1 MGRRVAL
8 TGWSCV
14 VMSFLFIASGFP
26 MQVSAQSLDVNGGG
40 SGRLHGR
47 VVDAH
52 QLPVADAEVTV
63 RSVLSGA
70 ARTLKAG
77 PDGAFAFTGLAA
89 GAYAVSATAPNLV
102 VDPKRIEVNGQE
114 DVDGGEL
121 RLSLV
126 QSGEKVIVSG
136 SRVNEQ
142 VDEAATKVIVVPKD
156 EIQNTAFERVGDV
169 LNEVP
174 GVVTRA
180 QSFGVGLVGGE
191 QIDGMD
197 SKETLVLLDGLPFV
211 GARGINE
218 GYIDL
223 NQQDVGKIERVEV
236 VKGAASALYGTDA
249 LGGVINL
256 VTKEPT
262 NPFEA
267 QATVSGGS
275 LGEVDTRLQLG
286 TQYKGLSGLLDVE
299 HHGRDAYSLL
309 PGDPTTVGAYEN
321 RQDMLFKARYAFNP
335 RAAIGF
341 TSSAYTNH
349 DHGLGSTFGVDPND
363 PTNFTQSPTALRS
376 NDSTQTYA
384 ITGDFAPTNSTT
396 IQARFFTSKY
406 NENSSSRSFDS
417 NGQEGEQFDQ
427 GNLAEDYRRADA
439 TIGQQWGR
447 YQFIQGGY
455 EWVRDFYRGDNRIV
469 GGNSGQEQRTNDLWI
484 QDRIQ
489 PFSKLL
495 ITLGARYQNNSAYGN
510 HAVPKVG
517 LNYRLNNHFTLRG
530 SFGQGFRA
538 PNLGELY
545 YHLLHLEFGYQVIGN
560 PTLQPETSQSYS
572 AGGTFTQGRYTLS
585 VNLFRNNLRNLI
597 NNVLVC
603 DATSGQDCSGAA
615 LTTLLS
621 QYGVPSSFDYDTTG
635 AALFT
640 FINLNV
646 DRAYTEGFDVDG
658 RVAISPTLVF
668 TGAYTFLEA
677 VDATNHQWLTN
688 RNRHQG
694 HIKLEYAKPR
704 LGFVANIRGT
714 FFSSWATG
722 STNPDGT
729 PDNALPYQI
738 WSLYGS
744 KTVKWGVR
752 AFAAIDNLADSR
764 DPKLNDPQPSFDRPD
779 YGRTFRVGLQYSFP
793 NRER

>member
-1 MGRRVAL
+1 MGRRVEGAL
-8 TGWSCV
+8 SFCV
-14 VMSFLFIASGFP
+14 LFLFVFTSAATPKQSLAQGLD
-26 MQVSAQSLDVNGGG
+26 VSARG
-40 SGRLHGR
+40 SGGLHGR
-47 VVDAH
+47 VLDPYG
-52 QLPVADAEVTV
+52 LPITDAEVIL

-70 ARTLKAG
+70 SRTLKTAL
-77 PDGAFAFTGLAA
+77 DGTFSFTGLAD
-89 GAYAVSATAPNLV
+89 GAYAMSATAPGLA
-102 VDPKRIEVNGQE
+102 VDANRIEVMQQQDADAG
-114 DVDGGEL
+114 DV

-126 QSGEKVIVSG
+126 QSGEQIVVSG
-136 SRVNEQ
+136 SRVNEE
-142 VDEAATKVIVVPKD
+142 VEEAPTKVIVVTKD

-180 QSFGVGLVGGE
+180 QSYGVGLVGGE

-262 NPFEA
+262 VPFESE
-267 QATVSGGS
+267 ATVSAGS
-275 LGEVDTRLQLG
+275 LGEVDTRLLLG
-286 TQYKGLSGLLDVE
+286 GQYKGLTGLLDVE
-299 HHGRDAYSLL
+299 HHGRDAYSLI
-309 PGDPTTVGAYEN
+309 PGDSTTVGAYEN
-321 RQDMLFKARYAFNP
+321 RQDLLFKAHYAFNP

-341 TSSAYTNH
+341 TSTAYAGH
-349 DHGLGSTFGVDPND
+349 DHGLGTTLSPDPND
-363 PTNFTQSPTALRS
+363 PNNFLQSPTALRS
-376 NDSTQTYA
+376 NESTQTYA
-384 ITGDFAPTNSTT
+384 VTGDFAPTNTT
-396 IQARFFTSKY
+396 SLQARFFTSKY
-406 NENSSSRSFDS
+406 NENSGSALFDS
-417 NGQEGEQFDQ
+417 NGQEGDQFDQ

-439 TIGQQWGR
+439 TVGQQWGR
-447 YQFIQGGY
+447 YQFIQAGY
-455 EWVRDFYRGDNRIV
+455 EWVRDLYRGDNRIV
-469 GGNSGQEQRTNDLWI
+469 GGNAGQEQRTNDLWI

-489 PFSKLL
+489 PFSRLL
-495 ITLGARYQNNSAYGN
+495 ITLGARYQNNSSYGN

-517 LNYRLNNHFTLRG
+517 LNYRLSNHVTLRG

-545 YHLLHLEFGYQVIGN
+545 YHLLHLEYGYQVIGN

-572 AGGTFTQGRYTLS
+572 AGATYTQGRYSLS
-585 VNLFRNNLRNLI
+585 LNLFRNNLGNLI
-597 NNVLVC
+597 NDVLVC

-615 LTTLLS
+615 LTQLLS
-621 QYGVPSSFDYDTTG
+621 QYGVPTSFDYDTTG
-635 AALFT
+635 AAFFT
-640 FINLNV
+640 FLNLNV
-646 DRAYTEGFDVDG
+646 DRAYTEGFDVNG
-658 RVAISPTLVF
+658 RVAIRPNLIF

-677 VDATNHQWLTN
+677 VDATDHEWLPN

-704 LGFVANIRGT
+704 LGLVANIRGT
-714 FFSSWATG
+714 FFSSWPTG
-722 STNPDGT
+722 NTNADGS
-729 PDNALPYQI
+729 PANAFGYQI

-744 KTVKWGVR
+744 KELRRGVR

>member
-1 MGRRVAL
+1 MGRRVE
-8 TGWSCV
+8 TVFWFCV
-14 VMSFLFIASGFP
+14 LILVVLISAAFPTQSFAQGLD
-26 MQVSAQSLDVNGGG
+26 VSAGGNG
-40 SGRLHGR
+40 SLHGR
-47 VVDAH
+47 VVDPHGLA
-52 QLPVADAEVTV
+52 VADAEVTA

-70 ARTLKAG
+70 SRTLKTA
-77 PDGAFAFTGLAA
+77 PDGTFSFTGLAN
-89 GAYAVSATAPNLV
+89 GAYAVSATATNLT
-102 VDPKRIEVNGQE
+102 VDAKRIEVTRE
-114 DVDGGEL
+114 ESADAGEL

-126 QSGEKVIVSG
+126 QGGEQIVVSG
-136 SRVNEQ
+136 SRLNEE
-142 VDEAATKVIVVPKD
+142 VEEAPTKVIVVTKD

-236 VKGAASALYGTDA
+236 VKGAASALYGSDA

-262 NPFEA
+262 NPIEA

-275 LGEVDTRLQLG
+275 LGEVDTRLLLG
-286 TQYKGLSGLLDVE
+286 GQYRGLTGLLDVE
-299 HHGRDAYSLL
+299 HHGRDAYSLI

-321 RQDMLFKARYAFNP
+321 RQDLLFKARYAFNP

-341 TSSAYTNH
+341 TSSAYAGH
-349 DHGLGSTFGVDPND
+349 DHGLGSTLGFDPND
-363 PTNFTQSPTALRS
+363 PNNFTESPTALRS

-384 ITGDFAPTNSTT
+384 VTGDFAPTNSTSL
-396 IQARFFTSKY
+396 QARFFTSKY
-406 NENSSSRSFDS
+406 NENSASALFDS
-417 NGQEGEQFDQ
+417 NGQEGSQFDQ
-427 GNLAEDYRRADA
+427 GNLAEDYRRADV
-439 TIGQQWGR
+439 TVGQQWGR

-469 GGNSGQEQRTNDLWI
+469 GGNTGQEQRTNDLWI

-489 PFSKLL
+489 PFSRLL
-495 ITLGARYQNNSAYGN
+495 ITLGARYQNNSSYGN

-517 LNYRLNNHFTLRG
+517 LNYRLSNHITLRG

-545 YHLLHLEFGYQVIGN
+545 YHLLHLEYGYQVIGN

-572 AGGTFTQGRYTLS
+572 AGATYAQGRYTLS
-585 VNLFRNNLRNLI
+585 VNMFRNNLRNLI

-603 DATSGQDCSGAA
+603 DATSGQDCSGSA
-615 LTTLLS
+615 LTQLLS
-621 QYGVPSSFDYDTTG
+621 QYGVPSSFDYDSTG

-658 RVAISPTLVF
+658 RVALRPNLVF

-677 VDATNHQWLTN
+677 VDATDHQWLTN

-704 LGFVANIRGT
+704 LGLVANIRGT

-722 STNPDGT
+722 ATNADGT
-729 PDNALPYQI
+729 PDNAFGYQI

-744 KTVKWGVR
+744 KELRWGVR
-752 AFAAIDNLADSR
+752 AFGAIDNLADSR

-779 YGRTFRVGLQYSFP
+779 YGRTFRIGLQYNFP
-793 NRER
+793 TRER

>member
-1 MGRRVAL
+1 MGR
-8 TGWSCV
+8 CV
-14 VMSFLFIASGFP
+14 RSASWFCVLLSFLFISLAVPNPSRSQG
-26 MQVSAQSLDVNGGG
+26 LDVNTGGD
-40 SGRLHGR
+40 GRLHGR
-47 VVDAH
+47 VVDPNG
-52 QLPVADAEVTV
+52 LPVADADVTV

-70 ARTLKAG
+70 ARKLKSG
-77 PDGAFAFTGLAA
+77 VDGTFSFAGLAD
-89 GAYAVSATAPNLV
+89 GAYAVDATAPNLAV
-102 VDPKRIEVNGQE
+102 EAKRIEVSKQE
-114 DVDGGEL
+114 SADAGDL

-126 QSGEKVIVSG
+126 QSGEQVVVSG
-136 SRVNEQ
+136 SRVAEE
-142 VDEAATKVIVVPKD
+142 VDQAPTKVIVVTKD
-156 EIQNTAFERVGDV
+156 EIQNTGFERVGDV

-174 GVVTRA
+174 GVVTRT

-211 GARGINE
+211 GARGIKE
-218 GYIDL
+218 GNIDL
-223 NQQDVGKIERVEV
+223 NQQDIGKIERIEV
-236 VKGAASALYGTDA
+236 VKGAASSLYGSDA

-262 NPFEA
+262 NPF
-267 QATVSGGS
+267 QADVTLSGGS
-275 LGEVDTRLQLG
+275 LGEVDTRLSIGGQW
-286 TQYKGLSGLLDVE
+286 KGLSALLDAE
-299 HHGRDAYSLL
+299 HHGRDGYSLI
-309 PGDPTTVGAYEN
+309 PGDPSTVGAYEN
-321 RQDMLFKARYAFNP
+321 RQDLLFKARYAFNP

-341 TSSAYTNH
+341 TSTAYSGH
-349 DHGLGSTFGVDPND
+349 DHGLGTTFGFDPND
-363 PTNFTQSPTALRS
+363 PNNFTESPTALRS

-384 ITGDFAPTNSTT
+384 VTGDFALTNSTSLQT
-396 IQARFFTSKY
+396 RFFASKY
-406 NENSSSRSFDS
+406 NENSNSRLFDS
-417 NGQEGEQFDQ
+417 NGQEGDQFDQ

-495 ITLGARYQNNSAYGN
+495 ITLGARYQNNSSYGN

-572 AGGTFTQGRYTLS
+572 AGATFTQGRYTLS
-585 VNLFRNNLRNLI
+585 LNMFRNNLRNLI

-603 DATSGQDCSGAA
+603 DATSGQDCAGNS
-615 LTTLLS
+615 LTQLLS
-621 QYGVPSSFDYDTTG
+621 QYGVPSSFDYDDTG

-658 RVAISPTLVF
+658 RVAIRPNLVF

-677 VDATNHQWLTN
+677 VDATDHTWLPN

-722 STNPDGT
+722 STNADGT

-744 KTVKWGVR
+744 KELHWGVR
-752 AFAAIDNLADSR
+752 AFGAIDNLADSR